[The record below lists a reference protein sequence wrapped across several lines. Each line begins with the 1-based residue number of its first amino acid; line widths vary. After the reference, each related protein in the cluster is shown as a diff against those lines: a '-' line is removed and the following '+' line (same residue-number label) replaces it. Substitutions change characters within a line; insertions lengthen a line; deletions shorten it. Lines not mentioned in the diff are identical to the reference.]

1 MGPSSPAALLVAGRC
16 RWVTG
21 WPYDMAASMAHR
33 QWAMVMWLRWCSWA
47 GAWFDSGYMFQRLRT
62 VEVPLL
68 VHRQSGGYCSYLQRQ
83 VHTVSNCASRRL
95 PCHGAEDVSLG
106 LVSRPRRFP
115 SCSTLIRCSMSL
127 LRSSSRF
134 LRSRGRRSR
143 SHSCSSYSLDQVVA
157 RPLRATT
164 DAYGCRS
171 SSTILDV
178 PVIMRDSGNAPD
190 SVHRGYGGHS
200 SSQQRQVL
208 DLTVAA
214 MMGLFGAFC
223 VIFRAPRV
231 IPEPSSS
238 FSSFRALT
246 QL

>member
-1 MGPSSPAALLVAGRC
+1 MLGSTVDTCSSVYVLWR
-16 RWVTG
+16 R
-21 WPYDMAASMAHR
+21 
-33 QWAMVMWLRWCSWA
+33 
-47 GAWFDSGYMFQRLRT
+47 
-62 VEVPLL
+62 PLL

-83 VHTVSNCASRRL
+83 VRTVSNCASRRL

-115 SCSTLIRCSMSL
+115 SCSSLIRCSMSL

-134 LRSRGRRSR
+134 VRSRGRRSK
-143 SHSCSSYSLDQVVA
+143 SHSCSSNSPAQVVA
-157 RPLRATT
+157 RPLSATT

-171 SSTILDV
+171 SSTVMDV
-178 PVIMRDSGNAPD
+178 FVTMRDSGSAPD

-214 MMGLFGAFC
+214 MMGFLTHFA
-223 VIFRAPRV
+223 IFRAPPV
-231 IPEPSSS
+231 ISRS
-238 FSSFRALT
+238 
-246 QL
+246 